1 MSRLGK
7 RPREMVVNIEMGWST
22 HMPVLIKLAGITT
35 GAIMEVGSGIYST
48 PLLHWLCDETKR
60 SLVSYERNKDF
71 IKLAREYESENHI
84 VRLIDNYLEIP
95 NTDHYSI
102 IFIDHSGH
110 SRGKTV
116 VHFKNSA
123 DYVVIH
129 DSNHVRKNLYH
140 LAFPEFKYR
149 KDYDSHIPWT
159 TVLSNTKRLNDLW

>member
-1 MSRLGK
+1 MGKLDK
-7 RPREMVVNIEMGWST
+7 RPREMVINIEMGWST
-22 HMPVLIKLAGITT
+22 RMPVLIRLANITT
-35 GAIMEVGSGIYST
+35 EPIMEVGTGIYST

-60 SLVSYERNKDF
+60 SLVSYEGDKDF

-84 VRLIDNYLEIP
+84 VRLIDNYLKIR

-102 IFIDHSGH
+102 ILIDHNDH

-129 DSNHVRKNLYH
+129 GSNVVRKNLYQIVF
-140 LAFPEFKYR
+140 LEFKYR
-149 KDYDSHIPWT
+149 KDYDRYIPWT
-159 TVLSNTKRLNDLW
+159 TVLSNTKPLDDLW